1 MILLRVAGLGSSV
14 DAGSDGNASI
24 VMLGQEVGE
33 FLIRRFLEGGLL
45 PQVGRQVRIGL
56 ADG

>member
-1 MILLRVAGLGSSV
+1 MRLGV
-14 DAGSDGNASI
+14 DAGSGSNARI
-24 VMLGQEVGE
+24 VMLGQEVGK